1 MARTLDTTAAFDG
14 VRRLA
19 ARAWSQPETLGDGDC
34 EDLRGDILGQPVNTI
49 TSVGYVAVG
58 AWLLER
64 TRRLPSDQ
72 RTAAALYGAFVAL
85 SGAGSV
91 AYHGPQFAGAQLF
104 HDLPIAGMLGLGV
117 GVPVARRL
125 GGRPV
130 LPGGVVR
137 GVWVAAGFAA
147 VGGLAFLAGRTDS
160 PTCDPGSLLQFHG
173 LWHLCTAVAAG
184 AWATA
189 IWPASAAAPDADPPA
204 DHTEA
209 RGEGDQ
215 HGDQHGGQQGD
226 QRVG

>member
-1 MARTLDTTAAFDG
+1 MARTLDTTAALDG

-64 TRRLPSDQ
+64 TRRLPRDQ
-72 RTAAALYGAFVAL
+72 RTAAAFYGAFVAL

-104 HDLPIAGMLGLGV
+104 HDLPIAGMLGLGI

-160 PTCDPGSLLQFHG
+160 PACDPESLLQLHG

-189 IWPASAAAPDADPPA
+189 VWPAAAAAPAGDPPA
-204 DHTEA
+204 GHP
-209 RGEGDQ
+209 RSRVEGDEQ
-215 HGDQHGGQQGD
+215 GDQQGD